1 MDNISECIGLNGDSI
16 TAAFKGPF
24 SRSYWVVPGRLL
36 AGYYPGDSN
45 ITEMDKK
52 LNTLLDCGIRIFINL
67 METDEIDHAGLEF
80 TRYDKRVRDLASL
93 RGQKAYTY
101 RHPITDLSVPS
112 HEEMK
117 RILDRIDESL
127 LNGLPVYI
135 HCWGGR
141 GRTGTV
147 VGCWHARHSLGK
159 GPEILEIIKELRKQ
173 DEKGNLPSPETEQQ
187 IRMVISWKLG
197 E

>member
-1 MDNISECIGLNGDSI
+1 MENELKYPGTSNESGVSML
-16 TAAFKGPF
+16 KRPF
-24 SRSYWVVPGRLL
+24 SRSYWVVPGTLL

-45 ITEMDKK
+45 IIEMDKK
-52 LNTLLDCGIRIFINL
+52 LNALLDCGIRTFINL
-67 METDEIDHAGLEF
+67 MENDEVDHAGLKF
-80 TRYDKRVRDLASL
+80 TPYDKRVQDLAEMH
-93 RGQKAYTY
+93 GQKAYTY
-101 RHPITDLSVPS
+101 RHPVTDLSVPS

-117 RILDRIDESL
+117 QILDRIDDSIS
-127 LNGLPVYI
+127 NNLPVYI

-147 VGCWHARHSLGK
+147 IGCWYARHGLGQ
-159 GPEILEIIKELRKQ
+159 GREILEMIKKMRKQ

-187 IRMVISWKLG
+187 IRMVIAWRKG